1 MPPLRSRHHG
11 SRAHD
16 GNRIRGARFHSPA
29 ASTGLGAIIRPL
41 LPEEHK
47 ARETVQLIQLLV
59 GMLVTFA
66 ALVLGL
72 LTASAKTMFDTTNND
87 VRSYATAII
96 ELDRAM
102 RDYGADLD
110 HARAAALVH
119 GGGDREHLAARAA
132 SARHLSERRAI
143 EGKRRQPREQ
153 RARRDLEPSQHDVR
167 MLQPHDAYHRAL
179 ATESALRFEQLIA
192 LRWKLVEEAH
202 GSISYPFDRIL
213 VGWLLIIFLCFGLI
227 VPRNALSLVTI
238 MLGAVS
244 IASAVLVILDLDTPF
259 TGPIMIG
266 SQPMRDALAYQSR

>member
-1 MPPLRSRHHG
+1 MTEIESAVLVF
-11 SRAHD
+11 
-16 GNRIRGARFHSPA
+16 ILLL
-29 ASTGLGAIIRPL
+29 ASTALGAIIRPL

-47 ARETVQLIQLLV
+47 ARETVQLIQLVV

-72 LTASAKTMFDTTNND
+72 LTASAKTTFDTTSND
-87 VRSYATAII
+87 MRGYATAII

-102 RDYGADLD
+102 RDYGAELD
-110 HARAAALVH
+110 HTRGLLRAYTAAAIASTWPH
-119 GGGDREHLAARAA
+119 EPRPPGDYPNVEPSKGKDDNLASSELGAI
-132 SARHLSERRAI
+132 LSKGQHEVRTL
-143 EGKRRQPREQ
+143 QPR
-153 RARRDLEPSQHDVR
+153 
-167 MLQPHDAYHRAL
+167 DAYHREL
-179 ATESALRFEQLIA
+179 AAEAASRFEQLIA

-227 VPRNALSLVTI
+227 APRNALSLVTI
-238 MLGAVS
+238 MLGALS

>member
-1 MPPLRSRHHG
+1 MTEIQSAVLVF
-11 SRAHD
+11 ALLL
-16 GNRIRGARFHSPA
+16 A
-29 ASTGLGAIIRPL
+29 ATGLGAIVRPL

-47 ARETVQLIQLLV
+47 AQETVQLIQLLV

-87 VRSYATAII
+87 MRSYATSLI

-102 RDYGADLD
+102 RDYGAELD
-110 HARAAALVH
+110 DARRVLKSYTAAAIASTWPLEPH
-119 GGGDREHLAARAA
+119 PPGDYP
-132 SARHLSERRAI
+132 AI
-143 EGKRRQPREQ
+143 EPLKKNEDLASPELGAMLS
-153 RARRDLEPSQHDVR
+153 RAQHAVR
-167 MLQPHDAYHRAL
+167 MLQPQDAYHHVL
-179 ATESALRFEQLIA
+179 ATESAARFEQLLA
-192 LRWKLVEEAH
+192 LRWKLIEESH

-227 VPRNALSLVTI
+227 APRNALSLVTI
-238 MLGAVS
+238 MLGALS

-259 TGPIMIG
+259 TGPIIVG

>member
-1 MPPLRSRHHG
+1 MTEIQSAVLVF
-11 SRAHD
+11 
-16 GNRIRGARFHSPA
+16 ILLL
-29 ASTGLGAIIRPL
+29 ASTGLGAIVRPL

-47 ARETVQLIQLLV
+47 AQETVQLVQLLV

-72 LTASAKTMFDTTNND
+72 LTASAKTVFDSTNSD
-87 VRSYATAII
+87 MRSYATSII

-110 HARAAALVH
+110 HARELLRSYTAAAVASTWPNEPRPP
-119 GGGDREHLAARAA
+119 GDYPNVESSTKTDSLASKTFGAILGNAQRE
-132 SARHLSERRAI
+132 
-143 EGKRRQPREQ
+143 
-153 RARRDLEPSQHDVR
+153 VR
-167 MLQPHDAYHRAL
+167 MLHPHDEYHREL
-179 ATESALRFEQLIA
+179 AAEAAARFEQLIA
-192 LRWKLVEEAH
+192 LRWKLVEEAQ

-227 VPRNALSLVTI
+227 APRNALSLVTI
-238 MLGAVS
+238 MLGALS

-266 SQPMRDALAYQSR
+266 SQPMRDAIGYQSR

>member
-1 MPPLRSRHHG
+1 MTEIQSAVLVF
-11 SRAHD
+11 
-16 GNRIRGARFHSPA
+16 ILLL
-29 ASTGLGAIIRPL
+29 ASTGLGAIVRPL

-47 ARETVQLIQLLV
+47 AQETVQLVQLLV

-72 LTASAKTMFDTTNND
+72 LTASAKTVFDSTNSD
-87 VRSYATAII
+87 MRSYATSII

-110 HARAAALVH
+110 HARELLRSYTAAAVARTWPNAPRPP
-119 GGGDREHLAARAA
+119 GDY
-132 SARHLSERRAI
+132 
-143 EGKRRQPREQ
+143 PNV
-153 RARRDLEPSQHDVR
+153 EPSTKTDSLASKTFGAILGNAQREVR
-167 MLQPHDAYHRAL
+167 MLHPHDEYHREL
-179 ATESALRFEQLIA
+179 AAEAAARFEQLIA
-192 LRWKLVEEAH
+192 LRWKLVEEAQ

-227 VPRNALSLVTI
+227 APRNALSLVTI
-238 MLGAVS
+238 MLGALS

-266 SQPMRDALAYQSR
+266 SQPMRDAIGYQSR

>member
-1 MPPLRSRHHG
+1 MTEIQSAVLV
-11 SRAHD
+11 
-16 GNRIRGARFHSPA
+16 FVLLL
-29 ASTGLGAIIRPL
+29 ASTGLGAIVRPL

-47 ARETVQLIQLLV
+47 AQETVQLVQLLV

-72 LTASAKTMFDTTNND
+72 LTASAKTIFDTTNSD
-87 VRSYATAII
+87 VRSYATSII

-102 RDYGADLD
+102 RDYGHDLD
-110 HARAAALVH
+110 HARELLRSYTAGALASTWPDEPH
-119 GGGDREHLAARAA
+119 PPGDYYPVVEPLKKNGDLA
-132 SARHLSERRAI
+132 STELGAI
-143 EGKRRQPREQ
+143 LGRG
-153 RARRDLEPSQHDVR
+153 QHEVR
-167 MLQPHDAYHRAL
+167 MLLPADAYHRQL
-179 ATESALRFEQLIA
+179 AEECAARFEQLIA
-192 LRWKLVEEAH
+192 LRWKLIEEAH

-227 VPRNALSLVTI
+227 APRNALSLVTI
-238 MLGAVS
+238 MLGALS